1 MEVNIKD
8 IQYCYGVVTKEKD
21 GNVYQYETLHFSTFQ
36 KWEQEDKKYLIE
48 KYIRLFVINDD
59 FKEETIKRITIWKKK
74 S

>member
-1 MEVNIKD
+1 MEINAGV
-8 IQYCYGVVTKEKD
+8 IQYCYGIVTKEKD
-21 GNVYQYETLHFSTFQ
+21 GNVYEYETRHFRVFQ